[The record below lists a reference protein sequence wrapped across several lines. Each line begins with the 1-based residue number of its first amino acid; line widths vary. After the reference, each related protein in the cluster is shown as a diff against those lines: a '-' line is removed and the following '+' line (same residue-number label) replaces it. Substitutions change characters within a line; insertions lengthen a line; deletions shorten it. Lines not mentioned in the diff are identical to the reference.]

1 MSQLK
6 IFLLLISLFFPQT
19 LFSTEKTVL
28 YTVDMTKLLKSSD
41 FGKNIISRNNLARQQ
56 LQTENDKLERKLL
69 AEEKI
74 LSQLRTELS
83 ADEFHPKAL
92 AFDEKV
98 TRIRAEQGE
107 KEKDLNIKARKE
119 ETDFF
124 KIVYPLLYELLLER
138 GGLVLIDQRNV
149 ILRDNSVDLT
159 NDAIDMINS
168 VYGSR
173 DVKKLVE

>member
-1 MSQLK
+1 M
-6 IFLLLISLFFPQT
+6 
-19 LFSTEKTVL
+19 
-28 YTVDMTKLLKSSD
+28 
-41 FGKNIISRNNLARQQ
+41 
-56 LQTENDKLERKLL
+56 
-69 AEEKI
+69 
-74 LSQLRTELS
+74 
-83 ADEFHPKAL
+83 
-92 AFDEKV
+92 
-98 TRIRAEQGE
+98 RIRAEQGE

-124 KIVYPLLYELLLER
+124 KVVYPLLYELLLER

>member
-6 IFLLLISLFFPQT
+6 LFLLLLSLFFPQT
-19 LFSTEKTVL
+19 LISSEKTVL

-56 LQTENDKLERKLL
+56 LQTENDKLEKKLL

-83 ADEFHPKAL
+83 ADEFRPKAL

-98 TRIRAEQGE
+98 TKIRAEQGE

-149 ILRDNSVDLT
+149 ILWDNSVDLT

-173 DVKKLVE
+173 DFKKLVE

>member
-6 IFLLLISLFFPQT
+6 IFLLLLSLFFPQT

-74 LSQLRTELS
+74 LSQLRKELS
-83 ADEFHPKAL
+83 ADEFHLKAL

-149 ILRDNSVDLT
+149 ILWDNSVDLT

-173 DVKKLVE
+173 DIKN